1 MEQCECYDI
10 SWQFSHIRIWLL
22 VQQLASSTN
31 KGSRKG
37 SERINLAS
45 KIGGRL
51 VGSII
56 VILYCP
62 RVIIGGEREFEVL
75 DEKCCLPRWASG
87 CFCVF

>member
-10 SWQFSHIRIWLL
+10 SLAVLSHSDMT
-22 VQQLASSTN
+22 VGPQLASSTN

-56 VILYCP
+56 VILYYP